1 MSILEKV
8 KELRDLTGAGIQDC
22 KTALSENNE
31 DIDLAIEFLRKKGI
45 AKAAKK
51 SSRGATEGLISIAIV
66 NNKSSIIEIN
76 PSVAPLDDFLAAL
89 AIPFFLKNSIAK
101 SISSLF
107 SDRAVLQ
114 S

>member
-8 KELRDLTGAGIQDC
+8 KELRDITGAGIQDC

-51 SSRGATEGLISIAIV
+51 STRGATEGLISMIDDLLLTIA
-66 NNKSSIIEIN
+66 IEIN
-76 PSVAPLDDFLAAL
+76 PSVAPLDDFFAAL